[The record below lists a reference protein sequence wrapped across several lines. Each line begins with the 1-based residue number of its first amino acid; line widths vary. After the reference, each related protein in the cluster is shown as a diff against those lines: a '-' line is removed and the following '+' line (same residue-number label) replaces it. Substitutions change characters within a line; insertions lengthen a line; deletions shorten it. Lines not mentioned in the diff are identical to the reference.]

1 MDTDQ
6 EILKLV
12 GITSRTE
19 QAVIDLKGSL
29 DRAIPLLTAAD
40 CALEKRVRK
49 LERKQWYQSGAQT
62 VLGGIVLWLIQHAA
76 KIVPALW
83 R

>member
-12 GITSRTE
+12 GTTSRIE
-19 QAVIDLKGSL
+19 QAITDMKGTL
-29 DRAIPLLTAAD
+29 DRALPFLTAAD
-40 CALEKRVRK
+40 CALDKRVRK
-49 LERKQWYQSGAQT
+49 LERKQWYWSGAFAA
-62 VLGGIVLWLIQHAA
+62 VGVILGWVAHVFMTPIG
-76 KIVPALW
+76 